1 MVNMFLAVL
10 FGALAL
16 ADLSTPH
23 TASGVLVGLKWA
35 ISFLVFASITARIRR
50 CPKPQG
56 WAKEPPPL

>member
-1 MVNMFLAVL
+1 MVTMFLALL

-23 TASGVLVGLKWA
+23 TASGLLVGLKWA
-35 ISFLVFASITARIRR
+35 MYFLVVASATARIRR
-50 CPKPQG
+50 YPKPQG